1 MRLNNYTMI
10 YIPVPY
16 SYWILGI
23 GSYACFH
30 SIPQKTFYARM
41 VAYASHVIGRGT
53 TASTTAPSSSST
65 AVDMDPGLGAELDP
79 QAQVTLYHL
88 ATVMNT
94 LVQNSS
100 SVVQLLRANFTE
112 EFRQV

>member
-1 MRLNNYTMI
+1 MTKSVCILPCAV
-10 YIPVPY
+10 YIMLASFSDHILVATLLLCVP
-16 SYWILGI
+16 IL
-23 GSYACFH
+23 
-30 SIPQKTFYARM
+30 QKTFCARM
-41 VAYASHVIGRGT
+41 VSYASHVISRGT
-53 TASTTAPSSSST
+53 TATTTSST
-65 AVDMDPGLGAELDP
+65 MVDMGPGLGAELDP

-100 SVVQLLRANFTE
+100 SLVQLLRTHFTE

>member
-1 MRLNNYTMI
+1 MRLNNYT
-10 YIPVPY
+10 YIPVTY
-16 SYWILGI
+16 SYLILGI
-23 GSYACFH
+23 GNYACFH
-30 SIPQKTFYARM
+30 SIPQKTFCARM

-53 TASTTAPSSSST
+53 TASTTASFSST
-65 AVDMDPGLGAELDP
+65 AVDMGPGLGAELDP

-88 ATVMNT
+88 ATVMNA

-100 SVVQLLRANFTE
+100 SVVQLLKANFTE

>member
-1 MRLNNYTMI
+1 
-10 YIPVPY
+10 
-16 SYWILGI
+16 
-23 GSYACFH
+23 
-30 SIPQKTFYARM
+30 M

-53 TASTTAPSSSST
+53 TATTAAASSS
-65 AVDMDPGLGAELDP
+65 AVDVGPGLGVELDP

-100 SVVQLLRANFTE
+100 SIVQLLRANFTE

>member
-1 MRLNNYTMI
+1 
-10 YIPVPY
+10 
-16 SYWILGI
+16 
-23 GSYACFH
+23 
-30 SIPQKTFYARM
+30 M

-53 TASTTAPSSSST
+53 MATTTASSST
-65 AVDMDPGLGAELDP
+65 IDVGLGLGAELDP

-88 ATVMNT
+88 ATIMNT

-100 SVVQLLRANFTE
+100 SLVQLLRANFTE

>member
-1 MRLNNYTMI
+1 MRL
-10 YIPVPY
+10 
-16 SYWILGI
+16 
-23 GSYACFH
+23 YACFH
-30 SIPQKTFYARM
+30 SITQKTFCARI

-53 TASTTAPSSSST
+53 TATTTLSSS
-65 AVDMDPGLGAELDP
+65 AVDMSPGLGAELDP

-100 SVVQLLRANFTE
+100 SLVQLLRANFTE